1 MLVLTLIEILKH
13 RYAFRLY
20 IVLALM
26 YVIAPSV
33 VFLNGFFGLSFTP
46 PILELA
52 RDVEKYQFAYLGAF
66 SAFAWLMA
74 FLFGIS
80 EKDYRLHDLAGIIGV
95 GASLASLSA
104 MAFAEHKIL
113 AAAFAVSG
121 FLCVYCI
128 SVPLYIWFQSKL
140 KHKAWEVG
148 FLTLVLGSTFSY
160 ILSGYSGILINEFF
174 KVNSS
179 YFSFTKPVAMF
190 LILTPY
196 ISIFSF
202 FFIMYVVWVET
213 RKNKSCPDDVNVNQE
228 NTQQS
233 PDDVNVNQENTQQ
246 SDGVR
251 TFYNINKILACYVI
265 LVIAMASGSRASSVI
280 ELTSATFDFDPETQ
294 CKLDK
299 KYDGYIILDPAH
311 SKVLTY
317 EKDAEKP
324 YIVRD
329 CRIK

>member
-20 IVLALM
+20 IVLALL
-26 YVIAPSV
+26 YVISPSV
-33 VFLNGFFGLSFTP
+33 VFLNGFFGLSFP
-46 PILELA
+46 PSILELA

-213 RKNKSCPDDVNVNQE
+213 RKNKSCPEEVK
-228 NTQQS
+228 
-233 PDDVNVNQENTQQ
+233 VNQENTQQ

-265 LVIAMASGSRASSVI
+265 LVIAMACGSRASSVI

>member
-1 MLVLTLIEILKH
+1 MTLIEILKH

-20 IVLALM
+20 IVLALL
-26 YVIAPSV
+26 YVISPSV
-33 VFLNGFFGLSFTP
+33 VFLNGFFGLSFP
-46 PILELA
+46 PSILELA

-213 RKNKSCPDDVNVNQE
+213 RKNKSCPEEVK
-228 NTQQS
+228 
-233 PDDVNVNQENTQQ
+233 VNQENTQQ